1 MMKLLK
7 ILLLLLTGFLLI
19 VTILMITDDLKPTEQ
34 TPTDGQSI
42 IGIGVWITMRLSII
56 FANLVICI
64 SLIIPALIRKF
75 NIAKIYY
82 LIFMLNIVIGL
93 INLYFINNY
102 WSMVNGQNRYWKTT
116 ISTIVNVTKKIHIQF
131 VSWF

>member
-1 MMKLLK
+1 MKLLK

-75 NIAKIYY
+75 NIAKIYC

-102 WSMVNGQNRYWKTT
+102 
-116 ISTIVNVTKKIHIQF
+116 
-131 VSWF
+131 